1 MAGSL
6 ALLYSLYHL
15 HLEPVR
21 LDWMLALT
29 STMLLCWRAEVWIPG
44 VRSKITL
51 IDTLV
56 CIAMFLLGP
65 WAAAVVASID
75 GLARSAR
82 GNRKTMGMTALINM
96 GAMNIAVLSASLLSV
111 KLFGPLDHLFYG
123 RDQLPSLALAIGVIT
138 LTNYLVNSS
147 IAATVIALIR
157 DRNVIRIWTENY
169 LWTLPAFFIGAVAAG
184 VICKAFTILGFY

>member
-1 MAGSL
+1 MTSLFLLELTLRKAAKLFGQVFTISVSVAGSL
-6 ALLYSLYHL
+6 ALLYSLYRL

-44 VRSKITL
+44 VRSKVTL

-65 WAAAVVASID
+65 WAAAVVPSID

-82 GNRKTMGMTALINM
+82 GKRKRMGMTELRNM
-96 GAMNIAVLSASLLSV
+96 GGMNIAVLSASLLSV
-111 KLFGPLDHLFYG
+111 KLFGPLDRLFYG

-147 IAATVIALIR
+147 IAATVIAVVR
-157 DRNVIRIWTENY
+157 DRNLI
-169 LWTLPAFFIGAVAAG
+169 
-184 VICKAFTILGFY
+184 